1 MDANLKKF
9 NCSFKYVL
17 GEDFEMPGQKK
28 KNQNINTETSLYY
41 KAVYGRID
49 RSIISPLILDLCQEK
64 SSQVKN
70 KL

>member
-28 KNQNINTETSLYY
+28 KIKTLIQKPPYTTRLFTDGS
-41 KAVYGRID
+41 ID
-49 RSIISPLILDLCQEK
+49 R
-64 SSQVKN
+64 
-70 KL
+70 